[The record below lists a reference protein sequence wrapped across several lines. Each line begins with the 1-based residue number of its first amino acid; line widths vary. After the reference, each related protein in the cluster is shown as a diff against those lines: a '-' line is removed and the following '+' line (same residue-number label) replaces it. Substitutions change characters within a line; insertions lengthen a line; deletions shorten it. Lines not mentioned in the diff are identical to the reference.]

1 MKSELYIIKL
11 LGNCL
16 KSCWESGIWKASY

>member
-16 KSCWESGIWKASY
+16 KSCWESGI